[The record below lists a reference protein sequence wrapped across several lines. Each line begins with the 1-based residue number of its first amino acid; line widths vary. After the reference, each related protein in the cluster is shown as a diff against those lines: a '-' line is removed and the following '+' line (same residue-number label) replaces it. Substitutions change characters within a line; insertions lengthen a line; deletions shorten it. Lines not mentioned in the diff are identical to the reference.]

1 MSCIC
6 AGDVLPEFT
15 YDTPYAAQ
23 NSFYA
28 LLEQDERPVFLIFLR
43 NFGHPLTRHY
53 VVRYAQTIA
62 ELYDARLACVVRSR
76 PEVINENLPEG
87 TLPYTVICDAEGV
100 LYDYLEV
107 PQAKNRFTAYSLEG
121 MRILKQARKQGFEE
135 ESDAPQ
141 QLPLTLLLDRGGLVL
156 MSHYGNS
163 ITDQPESCAAMQA
176 VMNART
182 RQMEKLEK
190 QARRGR
196 KKCEDEEVLDEESA
210 EYAAEEENESD
221 PAAECDVQESDA
233 APQEQVTE
241 EEIIEAISFR
251 LEEPEQPQAP
261 VRPQVP
267 AEPEPIV
274 QEQPK
279 RASQPEERD
288 VEAEAIRKYSDV
300 AAALFRSED

>member
-87 TLPYTVICDAEGV
+87 TLPYTLICDAEGV

-135 ESDAPQ
+135 EPDAPQ

-176 VMNART
+176 VMDARA
-182 RQMEKLEK
+182 RQLEKLEK

-196 KKCEDEEVLDEESA
+196 KKCEAEESFDEESA
-210 EYAAEEENESD
+210 EYMAEEDEFSL
-221 PAAECDVQESDA
+221 AAVEECDAPESEA
-233 APQEQVTE
+233 APQEQVTADE
-241 EEIIEAISFR
+241 FSFR
-251 LEEPEQPQAP
+251 LEEPVQPQAP
-261 VRPQVP
+261 AQPQMP

-274 QEQPK
+274 REQPK

-300 AAALFRSED
+300 AAALFRSEE